1 MLFLKSKVTVGVCVK
16 NAEKTIRDAINSVIC
31 QDFSHELME
40 IIVVDGQS
48 EDKTLAII
56 KEILSE
62 IDMRSV
68 ILSENK
74 GLGVA
79 RQMVVD
85 NANGDCILWVD
96 GDMILSKDYVRK
108 LVEFMDINPEVGIVI
123 GSHGILPEANLV
135 AALEDVAYVAV
146 DFKFRGNHSLRL
158 PGTAGAI
165 FRVEAVRRVGG
176 FDSRISGVG
185 EDIEVAYRIRKSG
198 WRIYR
203 GAEPV
208 FYEKRKENWK
218 ELWDHYFWY
227 GVGSYK
233 VYCKSDAEI
242 KILYMAPFVGFLLG
256 VWYSII
262 AYRILRRKFVFLLP
276 LHYAFKRFA
285 WFFGFIEGQIEI
297 YKQVS
302 PMEAKIS

>member
-1 MLFLKSKVTVGVCVK
+1 MK
-16 NAEKTIRDAINSVIC
+16 NAEKTVKGTIASVLD
-31 QDFSHELME
+31 QNFPHELME
-40 IIVVDGQS
+40 IIVVDGKS
-48 EDKTLAII
+48 EDRTVGII
-56 KEILSE
+56 EKIISKSAMKH
-62 IDMRSV
+62 I

-108 LVEFMDINPEVGIVI
+108 LVKFMDINPEVGILI

-185 EDIEVAYRIRKSG
+185 EDIEAAYRIRKSG
-198 WRIYR
+198 WRIHR

-233 VYCKSDAEI
+233 VLCKGDAEI
-242 KILYMAPFVGFLLG
+242 KILYMAPFMGFLLG

-285 WFFGFIEGQIEI
+285 WCLGFIRSQTDR
-297 YKQVS
+297 YKHG
-302 PMEAKIS
+302 KD